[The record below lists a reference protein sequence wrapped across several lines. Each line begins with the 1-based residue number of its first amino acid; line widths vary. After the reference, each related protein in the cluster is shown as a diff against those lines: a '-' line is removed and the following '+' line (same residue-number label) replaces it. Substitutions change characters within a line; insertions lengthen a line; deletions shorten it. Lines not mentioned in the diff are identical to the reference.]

1 MKFCCLALFLIL
13 AISGLGQPQEVNAA
27 NKTVINEDASM
38 TLTDLE
44 EDNASFANMGALIAS
59 AQPQEGVCVTSAY
72 INLTFEVAEINQ
84 DTNARFGFGKKEP
97 AKQEMYKISIEN
109 NGDSRIADVT
119 VTAQLTEDTKFEST
133 RYYEV
138 GRGRLDVKVD
148 PPYFKKGTRTNLSWY
163 LGTFEPEERKSI
175 ILETYVKPKSNI
187 TDVRV
192 NVTGIYAGNQHI
204 CAIRENATVA
214 KCDYVNKNT
223 GIDCGADLGA
233 EECEIRCPAWSIPL

>member
-13 AISGLGQPQEVNAA
+13 AISASGQPQEGNAT
-27 NKTVINEDASM
+27 NKTVINESASM
-38 TLTDLE
+38 TLTHLE
-44 EDNASFANMGALIAS
+44 EDNASFADEGALIAS
-59 AQPQEGVCVTSAY
+59 AQPQEEICITSAY

-84 DTNARFGFGKKEP
+84 NTNARFGFGKKEP

-109 NGDSRIADVT
+109 NGDNRIADMIA
-119 VTAQLTEDTKFEST
+119 TAQLTEDTKFESA
-133 RYYEV
+133 RYYED

-148 PPYFKKGTRTNLSWY
+148 PPYFKKGTKTNLSWY

-175 ILETYVKPKSNI
+175 LLETYAKPNNNI

-192 NVTGIYAGNQHI
+192 NVTGIYAGNRI

-223 GIDCGADLGA
+223 GIECDVDLGA
-233 EECEIRCPAWSIPL
+233 EECEIRCPAWCIPL